1 LSPDLAERI
10 KTYLSSRE
18 EITFAYLFGSQV
30 SGKTRFGSDL
40 DIAVWFA
47 HEPSLNTLGNLV
59 GDLEDLTGERIDL
72 VELNGLPQKKPKLA
86 YNVVSKGV
94 LLFTK
99 DEKLHVAFKTKT
111 FLHYLDF
118 KPVIEMT
125 EAAMMKRIKNGTFGR
140 PGKSIDK

>member
-1 LSPDLAERI
+1 MSPELINRI
-10 KTYLSSRE
+10 KEYLAASE
-18 EITFAYLFGSQV
+18 YTTFAYLFGSQV

-47 HEPSLNTLGNLV
+47 QEPSLNILGNLV

-94 LLFTK
+94 FLFTK
-99 DEKLHVAFKTKT
+99 DEKLHVEFKTKT

-140 PGKSIDK
+140 QVK

>member
-1 LSPDLAERI
+1 MSADLINRI
-10 KTYLSSRE
+10 KDYLATSE
-18 EITFAYLFGSQV
+18 YITFAYLFGSQV

-47 HEPSLNTLGNLV
+47 KEPSLNILGNLV
-59 GDLEDLTGERIDL
+59 GDLEDLTKQRIDL

-99 DEKLHVAFKTKT
+99 DEKLHVEFKTKT

-118 KPVIEMT
+118 KPVIEMS
-125 EAAMMKRIKNGTFGR
+125 EAAMMQRIKNGTYGR